1 MITEKL
7 KASWDSEVDT
17 LLSEEDSVNTEYRV
31 LSGEHTQH
39 MFCPRSSIEGGNRQ
53 GAVNRYT
60 IIIAG
65 TNGGGL

>member
-7 KASWDSEVDT
+7 KASWDSQVDT
-17 LLSEEDSVNTEYRV
+17 LLSEEDSVNTKYRV

-39 MFCPRSSIEGGNRQ
+39 MFCPRSSIDRGNRQ

>member
-17 LLSEEDSVNTEYRV
+17 LLSEEDSVNTKYRV

-39 MFCPRSSIEGGNRQ
+39 MFCPRSI
-53 GAVNRYT
+53 T
-60 IIIAG
+60 T
-65 TNGGGL
+65 TNNNNNDMLNQ

>member
-17 LLSEEDSVNTEYRV
+17 LLSEEDSVNTKYRV

-39 MFCPRSSIEGGNRQ
+39 MFCP

>member
-39 MFCPRSSIEGGNRQ
+39 MFCPRSSIDGGETDK
-53 GAVNRYT
+53 VLST
-60 IIIAG
+60 D
-65 TNGGGL
+65 TLLS

>member
-17 LLSEEDSVNTEYRV
+17 LLSEEDSVNTKYRV

-39 MFCPRSSIEGGNRQ
+39 MFCPRSSIDRGKQTRCCQQIHYYHSWN
-53 GAVNRYT
+53 
-60 IIIAG
+60 
-65 TNGGGL
+65 